1 MSTADGAKIIYL
13 GFDECPYCHAFSPKL
28 NQLAKEKGVTVYYY
42 NTRKHANDS
51 NFESAMQ
58 VYGVNKVP
66 NAFIV
71 KGGKPGINVNH
82 ASKMA
87 ELEAF
92 INEAAK

>member
-1 MSTADGAKIIYL
+1 
-13 GFDECPYCHAFSPKL
+13 
-28 NQLAKEKGVTVYYY
+28 
-42 NTRKHANDS
+42 
-51 NFESAMQ
+51 MQ